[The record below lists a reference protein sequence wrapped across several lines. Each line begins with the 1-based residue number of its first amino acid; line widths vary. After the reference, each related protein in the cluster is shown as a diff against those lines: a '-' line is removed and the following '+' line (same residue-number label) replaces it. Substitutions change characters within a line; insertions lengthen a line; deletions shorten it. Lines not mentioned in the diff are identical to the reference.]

1 MKRNNI
7 RVLIA
12 ACIILAG
19 ILLILYPFIS
29 NSLYERQQE
38 QVIFDYT
45 EKTQKT
51 DKESIAAEMLRA
63 VEYNEALSNNT
74 VVLTDPFDENALS
87 EDVLKEYHDILNL
100 YGDGVM
106 GYIEIPKISV
116 SLPIF
121 HGTDARTLEKGIGHL
136 ENTSLPISGES
147 VHSVVSGHSG
157 LSDKRL
163 FTDLDLLEIGDQFY
177 VQILGEYFAY
187 EVDQILVVEPYET
200 ESLHITYGKDY
211 MTLVTCTPYG
221 VNSHRLL
228 VRGSAVPYIPKAE
241 EPQVQVQ
248 TKMQSQWMRQ
258 YIYAVALGMLVIAVI
273 LGGFKIIQWRMRRL

>member
-200 ESLHITYGKDY
+200 ESLHITHGKDY

-273 LGGFKIIQWRMRRL
+273 LGGFKIIQWRKRRL